1 MPPSDAALPLPMDV
15 ALPSLQQQKQ
25 QTHEVMSD
33 TDDEMDETEPVS
45 EWELEHMQMKVSFF
59 II

>member
-1 MPPSDAALPLPMDV
+1 MPPSDSALPLPMDV

>member
-1 MPPSDAALPLPMDV
+1 MDV

-59 II
+59 IIW